1 MHRSASCLCILCFC
15 HHRIDD
21 ASATALAFA
30 PPLRVPCDASDTRS
44 SAYDLINQ
52 PTFMLVPLLH
62 LGLELDDASTTALAL
77 APPLRVPCD
86 ASDTRPRSLCD
97 TPAHKTATDILSV
110 SYPTDSYA
118 TPLGRLLCIRL
129 QQASMAC
136 VQIQGCYSTR
146 HTPSYDDQCA
156 LHALLGSSTE
166 DRS

>member
-1 MHRSASCLCILCFC
+1 
-15 HHRIDD
+15 
-21 ASATALAFA
+21 
-30 PPLRVPCDASDTRS
+30 
-44 SAYDLINQ
+44 
-52 PTFMLVPLLH
+52 MLVPLLH
-62 LGLELDDASTTALAL
+62 LGLELDDASATSLAL

-146 HTPSYDDQCA
+146 HTPLRRSVCSSRSPRVEHGGQVVIARGHGEASHANCRHGAGRCSMAGTGGGGRILENPRRCVSPPGGMTVAWQCFV
-156 LHALLGSSTE
+156 
-166 DRS
+166 R